1 MSWSDVT
8 WSDVTWSDVL
18 AAADVTWEDAAEGEV
33 DPPVEHADDADSE
46 EEQAA
51 EADPLLGLSP
61 EPPSPPPGPCTD
73 TRNPER
79 GEGRAQRPALAHS
92 EGGCPDSQARLR

>member
-1 MSWSDVT
+1 MT

-33 DPPVEHADDADSE
+33 DPPAATPTTLTPE

-61 EPPSPPPGPCTD
+61 EPPSPPPGP
-73 TRNPER
+73 
-79 GEGRAQRPALAHS
+79 
-92 EGGCPDSQARLR
+92 